1 MQIDPIYLDA
11 TLSSTDIQ
19 HVMQER
25 TSGRQQQART
35 APAHVWLRLS
45 DGIEYAYAGK
55 LQFAEVT
62 ALAGK
67 DSVTVRAVFPNPEGL
82 LLPGMSVRLQIRE
95 GVRSQALRVPR

>member
-1 MQIDPIYLDA
+1 
-11 TLSSTDIQ
+11 
-19 HVMQER
+19 
-25 TSGRQQQART
+25 
-35 APAHVWLRLS
+35 VWLRLS

-82 LLPGMSVRLQIRE
+82 LLPGMSVRPQIRE